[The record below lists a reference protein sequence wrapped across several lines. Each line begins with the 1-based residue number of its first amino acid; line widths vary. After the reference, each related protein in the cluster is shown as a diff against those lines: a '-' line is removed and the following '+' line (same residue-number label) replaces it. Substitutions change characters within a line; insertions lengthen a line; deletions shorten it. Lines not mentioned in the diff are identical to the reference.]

1 VVPEGGENAWPYTS
15 TGAQLRQLVD
25 AFGAERVVWGSDFP
39 FVLNECGYAP
49 AAGIVRACGAG
60 LSEEEIAAVM
70 GGNLQRMF
78 PGGWS

>member
-1 VVPEGGENAWPYTS
+1 
-15 TGAQLRQLVD
+15 VD

-39 FVLNECGYAP
+39 FVLNECGYSGETS